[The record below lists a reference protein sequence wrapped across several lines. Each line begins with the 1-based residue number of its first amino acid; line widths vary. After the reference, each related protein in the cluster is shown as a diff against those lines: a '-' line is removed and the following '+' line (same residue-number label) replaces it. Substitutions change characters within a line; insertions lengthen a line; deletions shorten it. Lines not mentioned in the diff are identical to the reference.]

1 MLTLIRNM
9 YKELKESTFKNKW
22 QTNRSKVT
30 QTRRQTEREMEIE
43 KRTFESIFLQGISV
57 IYKVSQKTRNPSYRA
72 ITPLLLHTKSTRNH
86 LIGIWR
92 DQMYCSL
99 GQSIPKP
106 LPHSKSRLSA
116 RRSDRAHP
124 TIQALL
130 RLIGGRFWLT
140 CSQID
145 GSQSSYRRWFGPLI
159 MIERRLIF
167 GGFGLIARSFL
178 DAKRIILYSCMSIR
192 A

>member
-1 MLTLIRNM
+1 MENNRQTRQSIQRDTKRTCNMLTLIRYM
-9 YKELKESTFKNKW
+9 HKELKESTFKNKW

-57 IYKVSQKTRNPSYRA
+57 IYKVSQKTRNPSYKA

-106 LPHSKSRLSA
+106 LPHPQSRLSA
-116 RRSDRAHP
+116 RRADRAHP

-130 RLIGGRFWLT
+130 HLIGGRFFDWRVVKLMAANRHIGGGSDHWL
-140 CSQID
+140 
-145 GSQSSYRRWFGPLI
+145 W
-159 MIERRLIF
+159 
-167 GGFGLIARSFL
+167 
-178 DAKRIILYSCMSIR
+178 
-192 A
+192 